1 MLPGRKLQNYICFYY
16 RLLTVVVNA
25 HRCNSNKVE
34 SKNAKQN
41 KLDKTG
47 LRQRMIGKDQVKP
60 KKHEQDSKIK

>member
-41 KLDKTG
+41 KLTKLG
-47 LRQRMIGKDQVKP
+47 YNKG
-60 KKHEQDSKIK
+60 